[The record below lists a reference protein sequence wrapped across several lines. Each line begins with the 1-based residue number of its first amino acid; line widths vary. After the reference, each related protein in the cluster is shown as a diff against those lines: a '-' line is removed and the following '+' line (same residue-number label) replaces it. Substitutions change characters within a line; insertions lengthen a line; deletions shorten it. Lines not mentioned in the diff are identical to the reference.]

1 MENLPLKFR
10 ASPVRPLLVIGVCLL
25 CAGIN
30 TWASRIDHTSSFF
43 GNIITLGVA
52 LYFGAQL
59 FPAWRGLELNSKGLR
74 VTVPFASA
82 DVGWG
87 NVMEAG
93 VGSYGR
99 SKVVLLKLAPND
111 SGLISPLTTF
121 TLQRYSMTR
130 VGHAWDGWD
139 AALTDNYGMKAEEL
153 AGLINRL
160 KQGHRA

>member
-1 MENLPLKFR
+1 MESLPIKLL
-10 ASPVRPLLVIGVCLL
+10 ASPARPLLVIGVCLL

-30 TWASRIDHTSSFF
+30 TWASLIDHTSWFF
-43 GNIITLGVA
+43 GDIIALGVA
-52 LYFGAQL
+52 AYFGAQL
-59 FPAWRGLELNSKGLR
+59 FPTWRGLELNSKGLR
-74 VTVPFASA
+74 VIVPFASV
-82 DVGWG
+82 DVGWA

-139 AALTDNYGMKAEEL
+139 AALPDNYGMKADEL

-160 KQGHRA
+160 KQEHRA

>member
-1 MENLPLKFR
+1 MENLPIKLR

-30 TWASRIDHTSSFF
+30 TWASLVDHTSAFF
-43 GNIITLGVA
+43 GDIIAVGFA
-52 LYFGAQL
+52 LYFGIQL
-59 FPAWRGLELNSKGLR
+59 SSARRGLELNSEGLR
-74 VTVPFASA
+74 VIMPLASV

-87 NVMEAG
+87 SFREAG

-139 AALTDNYGMKAEEL
+139 AALPDNYGMKAEEL